1 VPDPAVEG
9 VTIYISDF
17 QRSFTDKLAARNFFN
32 EPSQASV
39 TCSVTGKLVI
49 PDLSSIS
56 GKEGNEVFSER
67 KGNLFNILQNK
78 TLRVRRIYDEERKTL
93 LYIAYATHDLQGG
106 DAGPGRYRTSI
117 CAIPLAGNSDQPAA
131 SGTV

>member
-1 VPDPAVEG
+1 M
-9 VTIYISDF
+9 
-17 QRSFTDKLAARNFFN
+17 
-32 EPSQASV
+32 QASV

-78 TLRVRRIYDEERKTL
+78 VCCCRAFMLTQEL
-93 LYIAYATHDLQGG
+93 H
-106 DAGPGRYRTSI
+106 
-117 CAIPLAGNSDQPAA
+117 
-131 SGTV
+131 TVQLKIS